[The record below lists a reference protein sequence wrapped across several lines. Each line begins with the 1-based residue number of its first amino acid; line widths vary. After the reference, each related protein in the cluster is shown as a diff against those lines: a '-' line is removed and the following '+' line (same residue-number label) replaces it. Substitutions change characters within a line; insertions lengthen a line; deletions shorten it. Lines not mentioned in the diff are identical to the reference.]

1 MWYDKHFGRHFLT
14 CLRNAWT
21 CFNETYHNY
30 LLPNPL
36 DSDDIFKVMGS
47 MHVFGGGTP
56 IQLAF
61 SHKLKAKTRIIIITI
76 TIIVY
81 MLVYRYQ

>member
-1 MWYDKHFGRHFLT
+1 
-14 CLRNAWT
+14 
-21 CFNETYHNY
+21 
-30 LLPNPL
+30 
-36 DSDDIFKVMGS
+36 MGS